1 LTRYTVMLVVIL
13 PALIDKD
20 GYGFW

>member
-1 LTRYTVMLVVIL
+1 MRYTVMLVVIL